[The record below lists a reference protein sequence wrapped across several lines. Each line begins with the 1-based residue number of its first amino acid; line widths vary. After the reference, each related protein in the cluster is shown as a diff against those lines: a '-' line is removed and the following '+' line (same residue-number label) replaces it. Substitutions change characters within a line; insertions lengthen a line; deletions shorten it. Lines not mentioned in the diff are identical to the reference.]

1 MDRTETGKNII
12 TTVEDAFRYI
22 DSFTNLE
29 RGITP
34 EKKRIYRL
42 DRMNDLLAI
51 FNNPQNS
58 FKSIHVAGTKGKG
71 STAAIIANILT
82 ASGEKTGLFMSPHV
96 SSPTE
101 RISIPGKTIDEKL
114 ILDIVNR
121 IALKIGKIPVKN
133 PTTFELLVLS
143 AFLYFK
149 ESSCEYAVIETGIG
163 GRLDATNVICPDACI
178 LTPVDIEHTE
188 ILGSTIE
195 KIAAEKAGIIKEGVP
210 VFCGFQPDS
219 VKNVFKTFSTAK
231 GAPIWFLDKEITKLN
246 TDTDLHGTIFSILL
260 KGEYSEAEFR
270 LSMPGKFQ
278 AENAALAYLSLK
290 KLFPRINSESFTKGF
305 KNTFLPGR
313 FEVAG
318 SRNPIILDGAH
329 TPLSIK
335 RLLETFVK
343 IFPEKG
349 VLIFGSVKDK
359 NHREMAKLLYPHF
372 RNIIVSTPGTFKE
385 SDPEEVHS
393 AFTKHFP
400 KSELITDPAKA
411 LSRALLLTG
420 SMKIRGGISPPILVT
435 GSFYMVAEIRS
446 LLNRE

>member
-1 MDRTETGKNII
+1 MDQAETGKNII
-12 TTVEDAFRYI
+12 TTVEGAFRYI

-34 EKKRIYRL
+34 EKKRLYRL
-42 DRMNDLLAI
+42 DRMNNLLAV

-71 STAAIIANILT
+71 STAAIIANILS
-82 ASGEKTGLFMSPHV
+82 ASGKKTGLFMSPHV
-96 SSPTE
+96 SSPAE
-101 RISIPGKTIDEKL
+101 RISIPGREIDEKL
-114 ILDIVNR
+114 FTDIVNR
-121 IALKIGKIPVKN
+121 IALKTGKISVKN
-133 PTTFELLVLS
+133 PTTFELLVLA

-163 GRLDATNVICPDACI
+163 GRLDATNVIRPAACI

-195 KIAAEKAGIIKEGVP
+195 EIAAEKAGIIKKEVP

-219 VKNVFKTFSTAK
+219 VKDVFKNFSADK
-231 GAPIWFLDKEITKLN
+231 GAPIRFLDEELVQLN
-246 TDTDLHGTIFSILL
+246 TETSLHGTVFSIRL
-260 KGEYSEAEFR
+260 KGESTETEFR

-290 KLFPRINSESFTKGF
+290 KLFSRINNESFTKGF

-313 FEVAG
+313 FEVTG

-359 NHREMAKLLYPHF
+359 NHREMAKLLYPYF
-372 RNIIVSTPGTFKE
+372 RNIIVSTPGAFKE
-385 SDPEEVHS
+385 SDPEKVHS

-400 KSELITDPAKA
+400 EAELITDPAEA

-420 SMKIRGGISPPILVT
+420 SMEIREEMLPPILVT
-435 GSFYMVAEIRS
+435 GSFYMVAEIRR
-446 LLNRE
+446 LLSSD